1 MPKKK
6 PLRKCTGCQEL
17 KDKREMLR
25 VVRTSDGDFLLDT
38 TGKAN
43 GRGAY
48 ICPSSTCLE
57 QSIKNKG
64 LERSFKCKI
73 PQNIGEDLK
82 EALENLE

>member
-1 MPKKK
+1 MTKKK

-25 VVRTSDGDFLLDT
+25 VVRTSEGDFLIDVS
-38 TGKAN
+38 GKAN

-48 ICPSSTCLE
+48 ICKSKECLE
-57 QSIKNKG
+57 KSLKNKG

-73 PQNIGEDLK
+73 PQKIGENLK
-82 EALENLE
+82 EALDELE